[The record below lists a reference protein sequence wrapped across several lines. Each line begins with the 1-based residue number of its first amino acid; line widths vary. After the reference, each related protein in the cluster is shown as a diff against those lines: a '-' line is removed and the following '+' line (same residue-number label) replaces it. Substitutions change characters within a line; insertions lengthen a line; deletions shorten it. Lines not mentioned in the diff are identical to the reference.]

1 MILSLLLATTLRYDA
16 PPTCPP
22 RDEFIAAVDAQVGKA
37 AFTGGPQQLSI
48 TILRRGPRHFAVL
61 TVEAPNEPPR
71 RREIDSSSCNELI
84 QALATMAAV
93 VIDPQD
99 ATPAPEPAPEPPP
112 APPVEAVLVQPPPV
126 PQKLMVFRLGAG
138 VTGALALGPAPTLG
152 FALEVGFGLK
162 YFSLNA
168 EANVN
173 LPAQTPGSAPG
184 VSSMVSYA
192 AISPCGHVSWFVGCV
207 RIGAGALRG
216 EGVGVDDPKLQTT
229 FYALIAAR
237 AGVEIPVYKILYIRT
252 VLDLIVPLTRT
263 TLTLNDEPRWTTPA
277 IAGAL
282 SLQLLLRID

>member
-1 MILSLLLATTLRYDA
+1 
-16 PPTCPP
+16 
-22 RDEFIAAVDAQVGKA
+22 
-37 AFTGGPQQLSI
+37 
-48 TILRRGPRHFAVL
+48 
-61 TVEAPNEPPR
+61 
-71 RREIDSSSCNELI
+71 
-84 QALATMAAV
+84 MAAV

-126 PQKLMVFRLGAG
+126 PQKLVVFRLGAG

-168 EANVN
+168 EAEHVN

-252 VLDLIVPLTRT
+252 VFDLNRT
-263 TLTLNDEPRWTTPA
+263 TDAHHPDP
-277 IAGAL
+277 
-282 SLQLLLRID
+282 Q